1 VTATVGILGFGRI
14 GRSLVRVLHANPRLR
29 IGAICDVAEPEQ
41 LVYLLRYDT
50 ILGRFPEAVSVGD
63 GFVTIGN
70 RRIRLLTG
78 KAAEPVRWGE
88 LGVDTV
94 FESTSQTRTRAQ
106 LEVHLAQGARRV
118 IVCGPTADP
127 PDLLAVAGL
136 TDESA
141 GPAHRVLSIGTPTVQ
156 CAAPALRIL
165 HDAFGVRRALATAV
179 HSYTSAHNL
188 ADAPSDD
195 LRRGRAAAENIV
207 PQASRS
213 VGMLE
218 ALLPELAGRLSAFA
232 LNVPAHNASAVDL
245 VCWHDRDAGVDA
257 VRSAFRDAAARDR
270 WSRSLEVTEDPI
282 VSSDVTRSNF
292 SSTFDALSAMS
303 LPGRVSKTLFWFDAG
318 YSFARRAVDLAERLA
333 NQPGAA

>member
-1 VTATVGILGFGRI
+1 MTATVGILGFGRI
-14 GRSLVRVLHANPRLR
+14 GRSLVRVLHGNPRLR
-29 IGAICDVAEPEQ
+29 VGAIRDLAEPDQ
-41 LVYLLRYDT
+41 LAYLLRYDT
-50 ILGRFPEAVSVGD
+50 ILGRFPEPVSLGDGAVTVGD
-63 GFVTIGN
+63 

-78 KAAEPVRWGE
+78 KGTEPVPWGE

-94 FESTSQTRTRAQ
+94 FESTSQTRTREE

-118 IVCGPTADP
+118 IVCGPTAEP

-136 TDESA
+136 TEAGA
-141 GPAHRVLSIGTPTVQ
+141 GPAHRILSIGTPTVQ
-156 CAAPALRIL
+156 CAAPALRVL

-179 HSYTSAHNL
+179 HSYTSAHHL
-188 ADAPSDD
+188 SDAPSDD
-195 LRRGRAAAENIV
+195 LRRGRAAAENII

-232 LNVPAHNASAVDL
+232 LNVPANNGSAVDL
-245 VCWHDRDAGVDA
+245 VCWHEKDAGVEEIRA
-257 VRSAFRDAAARDR
+257 AFRAAAGQDR

-292 SSTFDALSAMS
+292 SSTFDSLSAMS

-333 NQPGAA
+333 ERGEAA